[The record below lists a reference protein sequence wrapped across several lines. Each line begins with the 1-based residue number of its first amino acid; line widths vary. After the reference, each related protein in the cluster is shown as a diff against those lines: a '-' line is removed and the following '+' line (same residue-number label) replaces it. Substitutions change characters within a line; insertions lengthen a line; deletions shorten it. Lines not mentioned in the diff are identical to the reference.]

1 MSADLT
7 VSLDTVQLKF
17 DDRTLVVQQAGQD
30 VRIAG
35 VSGPAGSLSYCG
47 AFSSSQTQTAA
58 AGSAVAM
65 TLNTTDISV
74 GVSVEN
80 SSRMVITNPG
90 VWNVQFS
97 AQLFKS
103 SGGHED
109 VSIWLAQNGSPV
121 ANSTTDVQIAG
132 NNTAMV
138 AAWNWVIR
146 TTAVNEYVQLFW
158 SSPVGDVALTAV
170 GTRTAPVRP
179 AVPSVIATVTPVLVN
194 PW

>member
-7 VSLDTVQLKF
+7 VRLDTVQLKS
-17 DDRTLVVQQAGQD
+17 DDRTLVVQQSGQD

-65 TLNTTDISV
+65 TFNTTEISV
-74 GVSVEN
+74 GVEIQN
-80 SSRMVITNPG
+80 SSRMVIANPG
-90 VWNVQFS
+90 IWNVQFS
-97 AQLFKS
+97 AQLLKN

-121 ANSTTDVQIAG
+121 ANSTGDVQIAG
-132 NNTAMV
+132 NNTAV
-138 AAWNWVIR
+138 IAAWNYVIQ
-146 TTAVNEYVQLFW
+146 TTTINEFLQLMW
-158 SSPVGDVALTAV
+158 CSPAGDIALTAV
-170 GTRTAPVRP
+170 ASRTAPVRP

>member
-7 VSLDTVQLKF
+7 VRLDTVQLKS
-17 DDRTLVVQQAGQD
+17 DDRTLVVQQSGQD

-65 TLNTTDISV
+65 TFNTTEISV
-74 GVSVEN
+74 GVEIQN
-80 SSRMVITNPG
+80 SSRMVIANPG
-90 VWNVQFS
+90 IWNVQFS
-97 AQLFKS
+97 AQLLKN

-121 ANSTTDVQIAG
+121 ANSTGDVQIAG
-132 NNTAMV
+132 NNTAV
-138 AAWNWVIR
+138 IAAWNYVIQ
-146 TTAVNEYVQLFW
+146 TTTINEFLQLMW
-158 SSPVGDVALTAV
+158 SSPVGDITLAAVAS
-170 GTRTAPVRP
+170 RTAPVRP
-179 AVPSVIATVTPVLVN
+179 AIPSVIATVTPVLVN

>member
-7 VSLDTVQLKF
+7 VRLDTVQLKF
-17 DDRTLVVQQAGQD
+17 DDRTLVVQQSAHD
-30 VRIAG
+30 VVSVG
-35 VSGPAGSLSYCG
+35 VAGPAGSLSYCG

-65 TLNTTDISV
+65 TLNTTDIAV
-74 GVSVEN
+74 GVAVED
-80 SSRMVITNPG
+80 SSRMVIANPG

-109 VSIWLAQNGSPV
+109 VSIWLAQNGSAV
-121 ANSTTDVQIAG
+121 TNSTTDVQIAG
-132 NNTAMV
+132 NNTATV

-146 TTAVNEYVQLFW
+146 TTAINEFVQLMW
-158 SSPVGDVALTAV
+158 SNPSGDISLTAIAS
-170 GTRTAPVRP
+170 RTAPVRP

>member
-7 VSLDTVQLKF
+7 VRLDTVQLKS
-17 DDRTLVVQQAGQD
+17 DDRTLVVQQSGQD

-65 TLNTTDISV
+65 TLNTTEISV
-74 GVSVEN
+74 GVEVQN
-80 SSRMVITNPG
+80 SSRMVIANPG
-90 VWNVQFS
+90 IWNVQFS
-97 AQLFKS
+97 AQLLKS

-109 VSIWLAQNGSPV
+109 VSIWLAQNGSAV
-121 ANSTTDVQIAG
+121 ANSTTDVQVAG

-146 TTAVNEYVQLFW
+146 TTTVNEFVQLMW
-158 SSPVGDVALTAV
+158 CSPAGDIALTAV
-170 GTRTAPVRP
+170 ASRTAPVRP

>member
-1 MSADLT
+1 MSADL
-7 VSLDTVQLKF
+7 VVQSDSVRLTF
-17 DDRTLVVQQAGQD
+17 DDRTLNVQQSGNE
-30 VRIAG
+30 VVVAG

-47 AFSSSQTQTAA
+47 AFSSSQSQTAA

-74 GVSVEN
+74 GVSVSN
-80 SSRMVITNPG
+80 SSRMVISNPG

-97 AQLFKS
+97 AQLLKS

-109 VSIWLAQNGSPV
+109 VSIWLAQNGSAV
-121 ANSTTDVQIAG
+121 ANSTTDVQVAG
-132 NNTAMV
+132 NNTAVV

-146 TTAVNEYVQLFW
+146 TTTVNEYVQLMW
-158 SSPVGDVALTAV
+158 SNPVGDVTLAAV
-170 GTRTAPVRP
+170 AARTAPVRP

>member
-7 VSLDTVQLKF
+7 VRLDTVQLKS
-17 DDRTLVVQQAGQD
+17 DDRTLVVQQSGQD

-65 TLNTTDISV
+65 TFNTTEISV
-74 GVSVEN
+74 GVEIQN
-80 SSRMVITNPG
+80 SSRMVIANPG
-90 VWNVQFS
+90 IWNVQFS
-97 AQLFKS
+97 AQLLKN

-121 ANSTTDVQIAG
+121 ANSTGDVQIAG
-132 NNTAMV
+132 NNTAV
-138 AAWNWVIR
+138 IAAWNYVIQ
-146 TTAVNEYVQLFW
+146 TTTINEFLQLMW
-158 SSPVGDVALTAV
+158 SSPAGDIALTAV
-170 GTRTAPVRP
+170 ASRTAPIRP
-179 AVPSVIATVTPVLVN
+179 AIPSVIATVTPVLVN